1 MSYPEWMFRGYGEC
15 GNCARPTRR
24 LYLWRTPEGDRGI
37 SCEECAA
44 TYGWLVPE
52 ESILAEERDQSTR
65 QASVPLE
72 QAQPTTSDS
81 RYEPD
86 TFGKWVV
93 RGIAIAIGFLIVNIP
108 LAVIAIWWVSNQL
121 SAIEF

>member
-1 MSYPEWMFRGYGEC
+1 MSYPGWMFQGYGEC
-15 GNCARPTRR
+15 GNCARPTIR
-24 LYLWRTPEGDRGI
+24 LYLWRTPDGDHGI

-44 TYGWLVPE
+44 KYGWLVPDEPPLTE
-52 ESILAEERDQSTR
+52 EHDQSTR
-65 QASVPLE
+65 QASVPSE

-93 RGIAIAIGFLIVNIP
+93 RGIAIAIGFLIVEIP
-108 LAVIAIWWVSNQL
+108 LAVIALWWVNNKL
-121 SAIEF
+121 STIGF

>member
-1 MSYPEWMFRGYGEC
+1 MSYPGWMFQGYGEC
-15 GNCARPTRR
+15 GNCARPTIR

-44 TYGWLVPE
+44 KYGWLVPDEPPLTE
-52 ESILAEERDQSTR
+52 EHDQSTR
-65 QASVPLE
+65 QASVPSE

-93 RGIAIAIGFLIVNIP
+93 RGIAIAIGFLIVEIP
-108 LAVIAIWWVSNQL
+108 LAVIALWWVNNKL
-121 SAIEF
+121 STIGF